1 MALSNKEDRS
11 VGSLL
16 SDLTRDL
23 TSLFRNELHLA
34 RAELNEKLGQV
45 GAGAKTLTAGAIF
58 AFAGA
63 LILLQALVIGVD
75 AIIDLF
81 WQQDWVAPL
90 LVGLVALLIG
100 ISMLRKGQKN
110 LEPRHLSPN
119 RTTESLRKDGQLVRD
134 HVRSS

>member
-1 MALSNKEDRS
+1 MALSKEDRS
-11 VGSLL
+11 IGSLL
-16 SDLTRDL
+16 TDLTRDL

-45 GAGAKTLTAGAIF
+45 GAGAKTLAAGGIF

-81 WQQDWVAPL
+81 WQQNWVAPL

-110 LEPRHLSPN
+110 LEPRQLSPN